1 MAKIVVGIDGSDASK
16 DALRWAVEEARLR
29 RAAVVAVHA
38 WQVPPPV
45 PSLGPA
51 PGVDVVDVVPPLEE
65 GAEELVQSV
74 VAEVVGDAPDVEVE
88 AVVREGPAP
97 AVLIDAASG
106 ADLLV
111 VGSRGHGGFVALL
124 LGSVSQQVATH
135 APCPVLIHRRSE

>member
-1 MAKIVVGIDGSDASK
+1 MAKIIVGIDGSDASK

-29 RAAVVAVHA
+29 GADVVAVHA

-51 PGVDVVDVVPPLEE
+51 PGVEVVEMIPQLEE
-65 GAEELVQSV
+65 AAKTLVQSV
-74 VAEVVGDAPDVEVE
+74 VAEVVGDASDVTVE
-88 AVVREGPAP
+88 AVTTEGPP
-97 AVLIDAASG
+97 ANVLIEAAKG
-106 ADLLV
+106 ADMLV

-135 APCPVLIHRRSE
+135 APCPVLIHRRSQ

>member
-1 MAKIVVGIDGSDASK
+1 MAKIVAGIDGSDASK

-29 RAAVVAVHA
+29 RADVVAVHA

-51 PGVDVVDVVPPLEE
+51 PGVEIVEIVPQLEE
-65 GAEELVQSV
+65 GAKKLVESI
-74 VAEVVGDAPDVEVE
+74 VAEVVGDDSDVNVE
-88 AVVREGPAP
+88 PVATEGPP
-97 AVLIDAASG
+97 ANVLIEAAKG

-124 LGSVSQQVATH
+124 LGSVSQHVATH
-135 APCPVLIHRRSE
+135 APCPVLIHRRPE